1 MAYNIDMHLS
11 SSSIFFALIGG
22 IIPSI
27 IWLLFWLRED
37 SKRPEPRGM
46 LMLTF
51 FAGMVVVP
59 LVIPFQKALQIPGDL
74 TSTFLVWAALEE
86 FFKFG
91 AAYLVAI
98 RQKEDNEPVDALIY
112 MMTVALG
119 FAAMENAIFIFKP
132 LSQGIVSEGLITG
145 NVRFIGAS
153 LLHTLSSAMMGIAL
167 GLSFYK
173 SKSTKVISVIAA
185 LIIAT
190 ILHTAFNLFIMKE
203 HSGTTFAT
211 FGFVWISIVVL
222 MLFFEKIKNIYAVN
236 NL

>member
-1 MAYNIDMHLS
+1 MQFS
-11 SSSIFFALIGG
+11 SSSIFFALVGG
-22 IIPSI
+22 IIPSV

-51 FAGMVVVP
+51 FAGMVTVP
-59 LVIPFQKALQIPGDL
+59 LVIPFQKALQIQGDL
-74 TSTFLVWAALEE
+74 SSTFLVWAALEE
-86 FFKFG
+86 VFKFG

-119 FAAMENAIFIFKP
+119 FAAMENALFIFKP
-132 LSQGIVSEGLITG
+132 LSQGVISESLITG

-153 LLHTLSSAMMGIAL
+153 LLHTISSAVMGIAL
-167 GLSFYK
+167 GLTFYK
-173 SKSTKVISVIAA
+173 AKSTKVVSTLFA
-185 LIIAT
+185 LVLAT
-190 ILHTAFNLFIMKE
+190 VLHTAFNLFIMKE

-222 MLFFEKIKNIYAVN
+222 MLFFEKIKNIYPVN
-236 NL
+236 KI